1 MKRFGILIFGIIFF
15 VVLIFV
21 IKMNYKNINSG
32 NNITSKDADSIVNN
46 ILNMKSYEA
55 NVTIE
60 IISNKNENTY
70 EIKQENIGEKAYKQ
84 TIIKPSEIEGM
95 EIIFKDNK
103 LEIKNTK
110 FNLAKI
116 YENYE
121 YIAENALILT
131 SFIKEYNAENETKI
145 IEEENQIIMELKIKN
160 ETNKYIKYKTLYI
173 DRNSGK
179 PTKME
184 IKDVTQKTLVYI
196 LYNEIK
202 IDGLQEII

>member
-1 MKRFGILIFGIIFF
+1 MRRFGILIFCIIF
-15 VVLIFV
+15 VVALIFV
-21 IKMNYKNINSG
+21 IKINYKNINSG